1 MAQPSNEKGAIAVD
15 QLLRKRHAY
24 RS

>member
-1 MAQPSNEKGAIAVD
+1 MAQPSNEKGAITVD